1 MLPGRIIDL
10 THTLLPGQE
19 EYGLEIETFRVP
31 DLYPQYRS
39 RPEDHYI
46 MTRIRMSPHIG
57 THIEAPYHLLQD
69 GGDVATLPL
78 DKLVGQA
85 LIMDF
90 AHKMDDEA
98 ITLDDIQAYA
108 GRIHAGD
115 IVLLRTGRSSFYRT
129 ERAHDRPYL
138 ENAAVK
144 WLVETGIACLG
155 TDASGIEKHGAEQ
168 QVNHLTLFENNIPL
182 VEFMN
187 NLDQIRSQRVMV
199 CVLPWNMIGA
209 EASPVRAIAF
219 EPADS
224 IP

>member
-10 THTLLPGQE
+10 THALLPGQE

-90 AHKMDDEA
+90 THKMDDEA

-108 GRIHAGD
+108 GRIHPE
-115 IVLLRTGRSSFYRT
+115 ISSSFEQAGALSIGPSEPMIAPT
-129 ERAHDRPYL
+129 SRPR
-138 ENAAVK
+138 
-144 WLVETGIACLG
+144 GG
-155 TDASGIEKHGAEQ
+155 
-168 QVNHLTLFENNIPL
+168 QVA
-182 VEFMN
+182 
-187 NLDQIRSQRVMV
+187 
-199 CVLPWNMIGA
+199 G
-209 EASPVRAIAF
+209 
-219 EPADS
+219 
-224 IP
+224 